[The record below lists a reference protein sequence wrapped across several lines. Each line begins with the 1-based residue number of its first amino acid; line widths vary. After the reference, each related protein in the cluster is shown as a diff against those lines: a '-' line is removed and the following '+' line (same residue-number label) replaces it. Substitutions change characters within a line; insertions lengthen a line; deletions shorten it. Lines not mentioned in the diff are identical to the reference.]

1 MYGIAL
7 VATHRIIEIYH
18 IKLYPFG
25 VFFQILLKMIIHD
38 GGQVRILEIIA
49 IDRKSLVNLLFNK
62 VINHSIRLAGTG
74 GAEHNRGTKRIH
86 HIYPSLVPFPF
97 VIKSCGQIYRIFVVN
112 SAGFLH
118 KRFILIIEAVVHHVI
133 FQHTA
138 RPYSTHQYRHIA

>member
-49 IDRKSLVNLLFNK
+49 IDRKSLINLLLD
-62 VINHSIRLAGTG
+62 R
-74 GAEHNRGTKRIH
+74 
-86 HIYPSLVPFPF
+86 
-97 VIKSCGQIYRIFVVN
+97 KSVV
-112 SAGFLH
+112 
-118 KRFILIIEAVVHHVI
+118 
-133 FQHTA
+133 
-138 RPYSTHQYRHIA
+138 